1 MNFDKLQEQWQ
12 KEEVST
18 PEISLEH
25 QHKINNPLDKIRKNM
40 KMEFWYSVISYVLLI
55 GMFSKYI
62 INNEDRFIIIFLI
75 FLGIGITAYYFAKFF
90 KLYEM
95 ISKVNLTT
103 NYHLLNLRSELVI
116 HKELYKSYY
125 IAFIPILV
133 CVLLVSTHFTL
144 RNQTQILI
152 FSFSFFVTC
161 FSLYIIGKV
170 WLKEL
175 YGKYINE
182 ISGLIQS
189 LNEDDCFDVDRKTI
203 NIDYNFKNPFFEST
217 KSFFRKHFGEKGN
230 QINLLFWMLISF
242 IFLMLISGLIGY
254 AVGYLGAKYNLLDAK
269 ELVDYK

>member
-1 MNFDKLQEQWQ
+1 MGNRKIDFLCIFFD
-12 KEEVST
+12 T
-18 PEISLEH
+18 
-25 QHKINNPLDKIRKNM
+25 
-40 KMEFWYSVISYVLLI
+40 VL
-55 GMFSKYI
+55 I
-62 INNEDRFIIIFLI
+62 IQAVTVQFCR
-75 FLGIGITAYYFAKFF
+75 
-90 KLYEM
+90 
-95 ISKVNLTT
+95 
-103 NYHLLNLRSELVI
+103 
-116 HKELYKSYY
+116 
-125 IAFIPILV
+125 IAFCSICVILV

-230 QINLLFWMLISF
+230 QINILFWMLISF
-242 IFLMLISGLIGY
+242 IFLMIISGLIGY

-269 ELVDYK
+269 ASLS